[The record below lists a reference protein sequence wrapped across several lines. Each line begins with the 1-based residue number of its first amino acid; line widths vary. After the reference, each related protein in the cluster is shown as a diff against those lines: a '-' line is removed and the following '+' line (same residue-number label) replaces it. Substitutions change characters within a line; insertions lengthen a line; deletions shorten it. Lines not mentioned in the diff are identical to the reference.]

1 MGPGLIEVRS
11 PEQAGRLAG
20 STPEERAREAR
31 RLADQIN
38 ADVVVYGW
46 LDESRTTLQPEFY
59 VRDRVLQDAQE
70 LVGSFR
76 LGSAIREAAAIDV
89 EKAAGI
95 ELRETL
101 VSRAKALSEP
111 VFGLSYFR
119 LGRFSDAAQ
128 HFDVALDA
136 PGWPDSDGKEI
147 LYLFRGSSAGA
158 LGDHGG
164 GPPMVRPR
172 SSDQPRIRARPTG
185 SGRGRVSR
193 GEGSMRTRRSRF
205 PLGAACCPWRL
216 PGCTRSHRPT
226 GEMPTSPPRLT
237 WHRSRGCCASSAGRA
252 QDSLGKRQPPRRA
265 IVVSKF
271 EAGDDVSLANLP
283 RKAHGVIAISSLPV
297 TRRPERRRLTTGDA
311 EAEFRK
317 AITLRLRPDRLA
329 AFHTGLAD
337 VLGKLDRVDEAR
349 REYDVCDTARDRPGP
364 AALSGASPPVGSD
377 TQALGDRIT
386 RRQRANP

>member
-1 MGPGLIEVRS
+1 MFVIAAVATLAIEQSAQMIYQSVQGPARMTSDYNVVVTEFDARDPAGRAVHSDAASDLSQRLATALSKDVETVGPGLIEVRS

-101 VSRAKALSEP
+101 VSRAKALSEL

-147 LYLFRGSSAGA
+147 LYLFRGSSAGS
-158 LGDHGG
+158 LGDLAAARQWFDRALAIN
-164 GPPMVRPR
+164 PAF
-172 SSDQPRIRARPTG
+172 ARPTG

-193 GEGSMRTRRSRF
+193 GEGSMRARRSRF
-205 PLGAACCPWRL
+205 PGASCCPWRL
-216 PGCTRSHRPT
+216 PGRTRSHRPT
-226 GEMPTSPPRLT
+226 GECQRRRQGSPG
-237 WHRSRGCCASSAGRA
+237 HRSRGCVHQSGQAENRWEEAATEAG
-252 QDSLGKRQPPRRA
+252 

-271 EAGDDVSLANLP
+271 EAGDDSLRELA
-283 RKAHGVIAISSLPV
+283 S
-297 TRRPERRRLTTGDA
+297 ELTA
-311 EAEFRK
+311 
-317 AITLRLRPDRLA
+317 
-329 AFHTGLAD
+329 
-337 VLGKLDRVDEAR
+337 
-349 REYDVCDTARDRPGP
+349 
-364 AALSGASPPVGSD
+364 
-377 TQALGDRIT
+377 
-386 RRQRANP
+386 